1 MKVLS
6 QRSITLDAL
15 QKNLRMVWKPNK
27 SMQIPKLEDEL
38 YMVKFRVEKDKKKI
52 LEMRPWSYDKELI
65 ILQEFEGDQM
75 PKEMALKWS
84 PFWIQIHNLP
94 LKSRTR
100 ETGYSIGTIIGD
112 RGGCRKDRSAVGEML
127 RVRVMVDWN
136 GNMSGSRWV
145 F

>member
-1 MKVLS
+1 MGSNSTKAARESGRNCLVMKVLS

-84 PFWIQIHNLP
+84 PF
-94 LKSRTR
+94 
-100 ETGYSIGTIIGD
+100 
-112 RGGCRKDRSAVGEML
+112 
-127 RVRVMVDWN
+127 
-136 GNMSGSRWV
+136 
-145 F
+145 